1 MNDSLRVRSAE
12 DNLAL
17 SILPRRQVKKREG
30 QIDGSLYVESK
41 SRSDDGHRRKD
52 NAFHSASA
60 LLTADAGAPQS
71 VIAAAIA

>member
-1 MNDSLRVRSAE
+1 MNDSLKIRSAE

-17 SILPRRQVKKREG
+17 SILPRRQVKKRGG

-41 SRSDDGHRRKD
+41 TECDRDHRRKD